1 MIAIA
6 NFVMKGPKQAFLSAM
21 VFSLLTVWF
30 GPMGLFVGAIIALV
44 TLRVGTTDGFKLL
57 LASAITHAVV
67 SVALS
72 GSYLPSI
79 IAIIEFMLPVW
90 ILSALLRQ
98 TNSLGLT
105 LQLAGLIAGLGL
117 IASHLMVGDMPAWWM
132 GLFNEAFRPVLDE
145 AGVAYSL
152 ELIEQMAGV
161 MTMLLSM
168 FAVVL
173 WFGIVLTARWIQSAL
188 FYPGQFQQDFHQLR
202 LPKNVAVIT
211 AVVAIASLFFSE
223 QTGGLLGDLF
233 GLLSVVLMFQGL
245 AVVHHAVWVKQ
256 YSKGWLIALYILLFV
271 FPQTVLV
278 LAIVGMSDA
287 FSDFRNRWI
296 QDNRG

>member
-6 NFVMKGPKQAFLSAM
+6 NFVMKGPKQAYLSAIA
-21 VFSLLTVWF
+21 FSLLTVWF

-44 TLRVGTTDGFKLL
+44 TLRVGTQDGLKLV
-57 LASAITHAVV
+57 AVSALTHLMV

-72 GSYLPSI
+72 GSYLPSL
-79 IAIIEFMLPVW
+79 IAILEFMFPIWL
-90 ILSALLRQ
+90 LSVVLRQ
-98 TNSLGLT
+98 TNSMGVT
-105 LQLAGLIAGLGL
+105 LQLAGLLAGAGL
-117 IASHLMVGDMPAWWM
+117 IASHLLIGDLPGWWM
-132 GLFNEAFRPVLDE
+132 SLFNEAFKPVLDE
-145 AGVAYSL
+145 AQVVYSV

-161 MTMLLSM
+161 ITMLLAM
-168 FAVVL
+168 FAVML
-173 WFGIVLTARWIQSAL
+173 WFGIVLSGRWMQSVL

-202 LPKNVAVIT
+202 LPKNVAVVT

-223 QTGGLLGDLF
+223 QSGGLLGDLF

-256 YSKGWLIALYILLFV
+256 YSKGWLVALYILLFV

-278 LAIVGMSDA
+278 LAIIGMSDA

>member
-6 NFVMKGPKQAFLSAM
+6 NFVMKGPKEAYLSAM
-21 VFSLLTVWF
+21 AFSLLTVWF

-44 TLRVGTTDGFKLL
+44 TLRVDIGDGLKLL
-57 LASAITHAVV
+57 FASALTHLAV
-67 SVALS
+67 SFALS
-72 GSYLPSI
+72 GSYLPSLV
-79 IAIIEFMLPVW
+79 AILEFMLPVW
-90 ILSALLRQ
+90 ILAAVLRQ
-98 TNSLGLT
+98 TNSMGVT
-105 LQLAGLIAGLGL
+105 LQLAGLLAGAGL
-117 IASHLMVGDMPAWWM
+117 IASHLLIGDLPSWWL
-132 GLFNEAFRPVLDE
+132 GLFNEVFKPVLDE
-145 AGVAYSL
+145 AEVVYSV

-161 MTMLLSM
+161 ITMLLAM

-173 WFGIVLTARWIQSAL
+173 WFGIVLGGRWLQSVL

-202 LPKNVAVIT
+202 LPKNVAVVT
-211 AVVAIASLFFSE
+211 AVVAIASLFLSE
-223 QTGGLLGDLF
+223 QSGGLLGDLF

-245 AVVHHAVWVKQ
+245 AVVHHAIWVKQ
-256 YSKGWLIALYILLFV
+256 YSKGWLVALYILLFV

-278 LAIVGMSDA
+278 LAIIGMTDA